1 MILLR
6 YEVRVRVRGDDEVG
20 RIRTHRRFLTHD
32 GASYCLNTFR
42 SVNRYLEARIYD
54 RKKREYLGCW

>member
-20 RIRTHRRFLTHD
+20 RIKVHRRFLTHD
-32 GASYCLNTFR
+32 GASYCLNVFR
-42 SVNRYLEARIYD
+42 SVNRSLEARIYD